1 MTKLDHGAPFGYL
14 FRDRSW
20 LRKLALASL
29 LTLTL
34 VGAAPVFGWTLEI
47 VRRVSKGDQPAVPEL
62 KDWKTFWRLGGQFAL
77 VNAVWL
83 LPVLLAV
90 IVLYLPLIFTEQLQ
104 TAILAVWGAT
114 LCCVT
119 LFLTTYS
126 IIYAFLLPAMMVLL
140 ARTGS
145 ARQAM
150 NPVQLWRTARP
161 RFFDY
166 LMVFLIV
173 GVALL
178 NVILIAAA
186 LTLFLLLVPL
196 LVYAGLVAA
205 HYAGQLAR
213 VQQE

>member
-1 MTKLDHGAPFGYL
+1 MNRLDHGAPFGYL
-14 FRDRSW
+14 FQDKTW
-20 LRKLALASL
+20 FRKLALASL

-34 VGAAPVFGWTLEI
+34 AGAAPIFGWTIAI
-47 VRRVSKGDQPAVPEL
+47 VGRVAGGEQPAIPEL

-83 LPVLLAV
+83 LPLLLAV

-104 TAILAVWGAT
+104 TAVLAVWGAT

-119 LFLTTYS
+119 LFLTIYS
-126 IIYAFLLPAMMVLL
+126 VVYAFLLPAMMVLL

-150 NPVQLWRTARP
+150 NPVALWRTARP

-166 LMVFLIV
+166 LIVFLIV

-213 VQQE
+213 VE